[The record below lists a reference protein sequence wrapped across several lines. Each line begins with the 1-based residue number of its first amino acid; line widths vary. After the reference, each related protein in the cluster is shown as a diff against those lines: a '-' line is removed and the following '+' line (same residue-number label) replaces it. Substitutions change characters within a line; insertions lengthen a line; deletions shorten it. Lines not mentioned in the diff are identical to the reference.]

1 MFFFIGVGVVLV
13 AVFGGY
19 VANDGHL
26 PALWQPFEFIII
38 VGAAIGAFIIGNPKT
53 VLKAVGKE
61 FPKVF
66 KGPKFGKPAFV
77 ELLVMMNVVFK
88 LAKSKGAMALETHVE
103 NPEDSAIFQ
112 QYPTFLHDHHAV
124 EFFCDF
130 FRMLIMGADNPHEM
144 EALMEARIEVHH
156 HESLEV
162 SHAIQG
168 MADGMP
174 ALGIVAAVL
183 GVIHTMGSITEPPEV
198 LGHLIGGALV
208 GTFLGVL
215 ISYGFVA
222 PMSQMLKS
230 VADSEVRYYICLKS
244 GIVAYMQGY
253 APVMAVEAARMVLE
267 EQNQPSFSDVE
278 KAIDAAGAAA

>member
-38 VGAAIGAFIIGNPKT
+38 VGAAIGAFIISNPQT

-77 ELLVMMNVVFK
+77 ELLVMLNVVFK

-103 NPEDSAIFQ
+103 NPEESSIFQ

-124 EFFCDF
+124 DFFCDF
-130 FRMLIMGADNPHEM
+130 FRMLIMGADNAHEM
-144 EALMEARIEVHH
+144 EALMDARIEVHH

-162 SHAIQG
+162 SHAITG

-222 PMSQMLKS
+222 PMAAKLKS
-230 VADSEVRYYICLKS
+230 VADAEVRYYICMKS
-244 GIVAYMQGY
+244 GIIAYMQGY
-253 APVMAVEAARMVLE
+253 APIMAVESARMVLLAHD
-267 EQNQPSFSDVE
+267 QPSFADIE
-278 KAIDAAGAAA
+278 QAIDNAPAAA

>member
-1 MFFFIGVGVVLV
+1 MFLFIGIAVVLV
-13 AVFGGY
+13 SVFGGY
-19 VANDGHL
+19 VLNDGHL
-26 PALWQPFEFIII
+26 PVLWQPFEFLII
-38 VGAAIGAFIIGNPKT
+38 VGAAVGAYLIGNPKT
-53 VLKAVGKE
+53 VLGGVLKRLPRLYKGAKYNKAS
-61 FPKVF
+61 
-66 KGPKFGKPAFV
+66 FV
-77 ELLVMMNVVFK
+77 ELLVMLNVVFK
-88 LAKSKGAMALETHVE
+88 MAKSKGAMALEAHVE
-103 NPEDSAIFQ
+103 NPEESTLFQ

-144 EALMEARIEVHH
+144 EALMDARIEVHH

-162 SHAIQG
+162 SHAITG

-222 PMSQMLKS
+222 PMASMLKN
-230 VADSEVRYYICLKS
+230 VADSEVRYYICMKS
-244 GIVAYMQGY
+244 GIIAYMQGY
-253 APVMAVEAARMVLE
+253 APIMAVESARMVLLAHD
-267 EQNQPSFSDVE
+267 QPSFADIE
-278 KAIDAAGAAA
+278 QAIDNAPAAA

>member
-19 VANDGHL
+19 IANGGHL

-38 VGAAIGAFIIGNPKT
+38 VGAAIGAFIIANPKT
-53 VLKAVGKE
+53 VLSAVAKE

-66 KGPKFGKPAFV
+66 KGPKYSKAAFV
-77 ELLVMMNVVFK
+77 ELLVMQNVVFK

-103 NPEDSAIFQ
+103 NPEESSIFQ

-124 EFFCDF
+124 DFFCDF

-156 HESLEV
+156 HEALEV
-162 SHAIQG
+162 SHAVTG

-183 GVIHTMGSITEPPEV
+183 GIIHTMGSITEPPEV
-198 LGHLIGGALV
+198 LGELIGGALV

-215 ISYGFVA
+215 ISYGFIA
-222 PMSQMLKS
+222 PMANMLKS
-230 VADSEVRYYICLKS
+230 VAEAESTYYTCMKS
-244 GIVAYMQGY
+244 GIIAYMQGY
-253 APVMAVEAARMVLE
+253 APIMAVEAARMVLLAHD
-267 EQNQPSFSDVE
+267 QPSFADIE
-278 KAIDAAGAAA
+278 QAIDAAPAG